1 MSEYIST
8 ADPINV
14 PFSDDSEEVSD
25 DQLILDEND
34 PTASPS
40 ERVTRAKKKSERV
53 ARLLAEGRQSKEEAA
68 ALRAEMAELKAN
80 QARLEGYVSAQRQ
93 PAQQQGDPYQARLS
107 AIRARQA
114 EAHRA
119 LMAER
124 AAGTYTDARDA
135 HYTAIAAEIE
145 DEKAT
150 VIAERTMARMEPAAR
165 QQQAQQVWAH
175 KYPEVYNNPKA
186 FRYAQATFAR
196 RDAAGEKIDTE
207 QIDEIMQ
214 ETMTALRLGGKGK
227 PTATE
232 KARLSGQSSG
242 GSSGGGAAAGV
253 PMTRDL
259 RRMATAL
266 YSDLSEEDA
275 VKKWANTVGKTL
287 RKDKVL

>member
-8 ADPINV
+8 ADPVNV
-14 PFSDDSEEVSD
+14 PFSDDDESVSD

-68 ALRAEMAELKAN
+68 ALRAEMAEIKAN
-80 QARLEGYVSAQRQ
+80 QARLEGFVSAQRQ
-93 PAQQQGDPYQARLS
+93 PQQQGDPYAARLEQ
-107 AIRARQA
+107 IRKRQA
-114 EAHRA
+114 HEYELLQAETKA
-119 LMAER
+119 GTLTAER
-124 AAGTYTDARDA
+124 ARYYNDV
-135 HYTAIAAEIE
+135 AAEIE
-145 DEKAT
+145 DAKAT
-150 VIAERTMARMEPAAR
+150 VIAERTMARVAPQQR
-165 QQQAQQVWAH
+165 QEQAQQVWAH
-175 KYPEVYNNPKA
+175 KYPEVYGNPKA
-186 FRYAQATFAR
+186 FQYAQATYQR
-196 RDAAGEKIDTE
+196 KLIAGENVEGAEAVDH
-207 QIDEIMQ
+207 IMQ

-242 GSSGGGAAAGV
+242 GSSGGTAGPGV
-253 PMTRDL
+253 PMTKDL

-266 YSDLSEEDA
+266 YSDLSEDDA

>member
-8 ADPINV
+8 ADPVNV
-14 PFSDDSEEVSD
+14 PFSDDDESVRD
-25 DQLILDEND
+25 DDLILDDD
-34 PTASPS
+34 PTASPA

-93 PAQQQGDPYQARLS
+93 PAQQQGDPYQARLNT
-107 AIRARQA
+107 IRARQA
-114 EAHRA
+114 EGHRA
-119 LMAER
+119 LQAEVK
-124 AAGTYTDARDA
+124 AGTYTAERDA
-135 HYTAIAAEIE
+135 YYTALAAEIE
-145 DEKAT
+145 DDKAT

-186 FRYAQATFAR
+186 LRYAQATFAR
-196 RDAAGEKIDTE
+196 RDAAGDRIETE

-242 GSSGGGAAAGV
+242 GSSGGGAGPGIA
-253 PMTRDL
+253 MTRDL

-266 YSDLSEEDA
+266 YSDLSEDDA
-275 VKKWANTVGKTL
+275 VKKWAQTVGKTL